1 MIVYTVPPC
10 ETPWL
15 LYRGYEGQALAEMEL
30 LWTDPDA
37 PIFIPDVAVFLEDFL
52 YRNFQ
57 MVLDSDWHYE
67 IEDWWAYA
75 TAVIPKP
82 PEVQVARHYV
92 YRSVT
97 ELPTDVSTAY
107 LVDRCIGSNVIA
119 VIRKATVL
127 PNCQDV
133 IIDMML
139 SEGNGYRAGTWQ
151 SASAPALEKSRSAY
165 GEHMREMDS

>member
-10 ETPWL
+10 ATPWL

-37 PIFIPDVAVFLEDFL
+37 PIFNPDIAVFLEDFL

-57 MVLDSDWHYE
+57 TVLDSDWHYE

-82 PEVQVARHYV
+82 PEAQVARRYV

-97 ELPTDVSTAY
+97 ALPTDVSTAY

-151 SASAPALEKSRSAY
+151 TASAPALEKSRIAY
-165 GEHMREMDS
+165 GEQMREMDS

>member
-1 MIVYTVPPC
+1 MIVYTVPPS

-37 PIFIPDVAVFLEDFL
+37 PIFNPDVAVFLEDFL
-52 YRNFQ
+52 FRNFQ
-57 MVLDSDWHYE
+57 TVLDSDWNYE

-75 TAVIPKP
+75 TEVVPEP
-82 PEVQVARHYV
+82 PEVQVARRYV

-97 ELPTDVSTAY
+97 ELPTDVTTAY
-107 LVDRCIGSNVIA
+107 LVDRCIGSNVVA
-119 VIRKATVL
+119 VIRKVNVL
-127 PNCQDV
+127 PNGQDV

-139 SEGNGYRAGTWQ
+139 SEGNGHRAGSWRPLR
-151 SASAPALEKSRSAY
+151 SERLEKARIAY
-165 GEHMREMDS
+165 GEQMREMDS

>member
-10 ETPWL
+10 ATPWL

-37 PIFIPDVAVFLEDFL
+37 PIFSPDVAVYLEDFL
-52 YRNFQ
+52 FRNCQ
-57 MVLDSDWHYE
+57 TVLDSDWNYE

-82 PEVQVARHYV
+82 PEVQVARRYV

-97 ELPTDVSTAY
+97 ELPTDVTTAY

-127 PNCQDV
+127 PNGQDV

-139 SEGNGYRAGTWQ
+139 SEGNGHRAGSWRPLQ
-151 SASAPALEKSRSAY
+151 SERLEKARIAY
-165 GEHMREMDS
+165 GEQMREMDS